1 VTFGPDDVLNR
12 LLRLRT
18 GLACEQEGGLGS
30 AGGAMGSTLK
40 RVEQTMT
47 EYLMIAVIALCVVV
61 VAYVAVY
68 GI

>member
-1 VTFGPDDVLNR
+1 
-12 LLRLRT
+12 
-18 GLACEQEGGLGS
+18 
-30 AGGAMGSTLK
+30 MGSTLK